1 MTVRTV
7 DKLLIGK
14 AYFNSRVQEVAIAVD
29 RGIIAGITK
38 PSRAPQASTVIKVE
52 GKRII
57 FPGMVDIHVHM
68 RDLRQEYKED
78 WYTGTLS
85 ALRGGVTLIIDMPNN
100 DPPMDSIDRIREKK
114 RIAESKALVDY
125 LFYLGYPKDLAE
137 IERAKGEP
145 IVGVK
150 VYPEDFRRDLTPLI
164 FKCAEKGLSIVVHP
178 EEPEELRRDKFGVK
192 AELIG
197 VKRILKTLRNLNHV
211 KVHVHLTHVSLRE
224 AAEQIILSRGETS
237 NITFDVTI
245 HHIMLDH
252 SAYEKLGGL
261 AYVRPPLRSAY
272 DREYLFNLVR
282 KGEPNAI
289 VTDHAPHT
297 LEEKMKDEPL
307 PGFPGLEIAFP
318 ILFTQILERRI
329 PISAVDLYSYRPAEL
344 FNIAKGS
351 ISVGNDA
358 DLIIINYGVERKVE
372 PEKFASKAKYSPFK
386 GWRLRCDVEK
396 VMIRGTFVY
405 ESGTILVK
413 KGYGRPGRR
422 FKCRSSWNEA

>member
-1 MTVRTV
+1 MTVSVV

-14 AYFNSRVQEVAIAVD
+14 AYFNGRVQEIAIAID
-29 RGIIAGITK
+29 KGIIVGITK
-38 PSRAPQASTVIKVE
+38 PSKAPRASAVTKVE
-52 GKRII
+52 GKKII
-57 FPGMVDIHVHM
+57 FPGMVDMHVHM

-100 DPPMDSIDRIREKK
+100 DPPMDSIDRIREKR

-137 IERAKGEP
+137 IERAKEEP
-145 IVGVK
+145 VVGVK
-150 VYPEDFRRDLTPLI
+150 IYPEDFKKDLASLI
-164 FKCAEKGLSIVVHP
+164 FKCAEEGLSIIVHP
-178 EEPEELRRDKFGVK
+178 EEPEELIRDKFGVN
-192 AELIG
+192 AELVG
-197 VKRILKTLRNLNHV
+197 VKRILEIIRNLGYI
-211 KVHVHLTHVSLRE
+211 KVHVHLTHVSLRGT
-224 AAEQIILSRGETS
+224 AEQIIRTRGS
-237 NITFDVTI
+237 PLDVTFDVTI
-245 HHIMLDH
+245 HHMMLDH
-252 SAYEKLGGL
+252 SVYNKLGGL

-272 DREYLFNLVR
+272 DRDYLFNLVR
-282 KGEPNAI
+282 KKEPNAI

-297 LEEKMKDEPL
+297 LEEKLKEEPL

-318 ILFTQILERRI
+318 ILFTQILERKI
-329 PISAVDLYSYRPAEL
+329 PINVVDLYSHRPAEL

-358 DLIIINYGVERKVE
+358 DLIIINYGVERKVK
-372 PEKFASKAKYSPFK
+372 PEEFASKAKYSPFK
-386 GWRLRCDVEK
+386 GWKLKCSVEK

-405 ESGTILVK
+405 ENGTILVK

-422 FKCRSSWNEA
+422 FKRRNSWNES